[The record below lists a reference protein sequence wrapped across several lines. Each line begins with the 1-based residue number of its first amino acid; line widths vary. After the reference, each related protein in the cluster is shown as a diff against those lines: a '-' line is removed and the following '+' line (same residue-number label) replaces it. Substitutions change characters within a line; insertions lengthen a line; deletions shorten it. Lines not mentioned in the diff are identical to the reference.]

1 MVETYF
7 LAAFFVELSVLVF
20 SFVPAESFASVDDD
34 SFLDDSLLGESPFEL
49 SPDEDEDEDE
59 PAVPDFL
66 A

>member
-7 LAAFFVELSVLVF
+7 LAAFFVELSALVF
-20 SFVPAESFASVDDD
+20 SFFPAESASVDDD

-49 SPDEDEDEDE
+49 SPEEAEDEDE